1 MITSI
6 LSFIACYLLYDNDF
20 YTLSK
25 DKVREKIMMSC
36 AIDYCNDVYETY
48 KNDRDNLNFY
58 FDYINFFYIIMK
70 KDGEV
75 VASNYNGE
83 TTSYTVTVKIF
94 NKYIVNGYIPA
105 DFKYKD
111 EISRAD
117 FWINVGYQWRGALVA
132 IGTLSVIINI
142 FSYSLLLASAGRRNV
157 DGGEAIHTSSI
168 ERIPFDILTCLV
180 AIVLFILASISII
193 YSYGVEEEIIS
204 VSAFS
209 FFSYIIFIVYSVSFA
224 IRVKTTH

>member
-70 KDGEV
+70 K
-75 VASNYNGE
+75 
-83 TTSYTVTVKIF
+83 TVRLLLLIITVKQ
-94 NKYIVNGYIPA
+94 PH
-105 DFKYKD
+105 
-111 EISRAD
+111 
-117 FWINVGYQWRGALVA
+117 
-132 IGTLSVIINI
+132 TLS
-142 FSYSLLLASAGRRNV
+142 L
-157 DGGEAIHTSSI
+157 
-168 ERIPFDILTCLV
+168 
-180 AIVLFILASISII
+180 
-193 YSYGVEEEIIS
+193 
-204 VSAFS
+204 
-209 FFSYIIFIVYSVSFA
+209 
-224 IRVKTTH
+224 